1 MNQNLAAVQILSSFG
16 VNAEYCTTNI
26 EGTHQKPAGYVYAWV
41 VGPEHMLYIGQGKY
55 RRVFREHNNLGC
67 TPSEADKYYL
77 MCCKEWPEMWESRF
91 IQFASL
97 FGVPMSNKAAM
108 FNREEIIKCRKA
120 VSKAVSKEEQDTII
134 RRETGFRAGAPEGVM
149 FEKFI
154 CDIYGKTRECMREEL
169 PEEYGYV
176 HPKKGIHVKPPVI
189 WTVNGET
196 NTKQYFLKKYNIS
209 EANVL
214 KRIERYN
221 LTLEQA
227 VSFPKVEGHRY
238 GRDRRALPE
247 QWKAMGLTWEGMD
260 SCQMPKKAN
269 CTSKNA

>member
-1 MNQNLAAVQILSSFG
+1 MNQSLAAVQILSSFG

-41 VGPEHMLYIGQGKY
+41 IGPEHMLYIGQGKIK
-55 RRVFREHNNLGC
+55 RVFSEHTNLGC
-67 TPSEADKYYL
+67 TAKEANKYFL
-77 MCCKEWPEMWESRF
+77 MCCKEKPEYWESCF

-97 FGVPMSNKAAM
+97 FGVPMLNKATM
-108 FNREEIIKCRKA
+108 FGREDIIKCRKA
-120 VSKAVSKEEQDTII
+120 ISKATCKEEQDAII
-134 RRETGFRAGAPEGVM
+134 RKSTGFYTDYLDGVL

-154 CDIYGKTRECMREEL
+154 FDVYGKTRECMREEL
-169 PEEYGYV
+169 PEGYGYV
-176 HPKKGIHVKPPVI
+176 HPKKGMHVKPPVI

-269 CTSKNA
+269 LTSKNA